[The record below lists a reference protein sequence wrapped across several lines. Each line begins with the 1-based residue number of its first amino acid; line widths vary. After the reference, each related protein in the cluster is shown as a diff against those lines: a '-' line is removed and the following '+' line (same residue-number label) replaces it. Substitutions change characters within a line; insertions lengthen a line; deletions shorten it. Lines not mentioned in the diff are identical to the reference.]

1 MVQTAGASAPNHRRP
16 RDGPPLMPTTSDPP
30 SSEQAL
36 HLATALCEV
45 VVVDRS
51 TLDRE
56 LLALAIAHAE
66 GFALAASV
74 RCLATDAVP
83 AAHVVLIRAS
93 SPATDLLAEVAVAAA
108 LRGRPRVVVLAGY
121 VDDYLVGS
129 LRDAGADAVVSSDL
143 SLAEVLGVL
152 LTRVDGAVS
161 PAVVVAAV
169 TAAFDRR
176 EVGHRHHITKRE
188 QEILDHLANGLAP
201 GEIAH
206 LLHIRLSTIRD
217 HVKSLRAKLG
227 CTSATQLVVVA
238 HRMGLV
244 PHVGRPLR

>member
-1 MVQTAGASAPNHRRP
+1 
-16 RDGPPLMPTTSDPP
+16 
-30 SSEQAL
+30 
-36 HLATALCEV
+36 
-45 VVVDRS
+45 VVDRS
-51 TLDRE
+51 TFDRD
-56 LLALAIAHAE
+56 LLALAVAHAD
-66 GFALAASV
+66 GFVLAASV
-74 RCLATDAVP
+74 RCLATVAETMP
-83 AAHVVLIRAS
+83 AAHVVMIRAS
-93 SPATDLLAEVAVAAA
+93 SPATDLLAEVTAAAA
-108 LRGRPRVVVLAGY
+108 LRGRPRIVVLVGY

-129 LRDAGADAVVSSDL
+129 LRDAGAHAVVSFDL

-152 LTRVDGAVS
+152 HGAAGEGAVS
-161 PAVVVAAV
+161 PADVVVAV

-176 EVGHRHHITKRE
+176 ELGHHHHLTRRE
-188 QEILDHLANGLAP
+188 QEILDHLADGLAP

-206 LLHIRLSTIRD
+206 LLQIRLSTARA